1 MNNLLP
7 VFQAACRRSWNP
19 GILTGERVVIRS
31 QDLNDL
37 RNVVGVRDLMA
48 ATTLRERFEALV
60 LARRHY
66 RALWAAFSDQ
76 AMQREKISRR
86 RTLILTELTLCT
98 VVSQGLQRLYS
109 QWEPSCVISTSD
121 LWPFDHAVFREAHRS
136 GVPSFVIQH
145 GITNRYW
152 WPFVADKLLLWGRP
166 FEDELLKLGAPRER
180 LAVCGMPAADHIFS
194 RRQQNIT
201 SDREKTALRYVVL
214 SDTHNQA
221 QYPGLYAKFKVL
233 FKTVLSAAP
242 STQWSIKLHPMEDD
256 SFYRDMLHGNF
267 PNLTILPK
275 TATLEE
281 SVTQADV
288 ACTLWS
294 TSGLEAMLMR
304 RPLVVFDLV
313 PLVQDY
319 AWWPNRGGGT
329 YVSTAGAM
337 LDFVKRASSD
347 GQFLTSLMTRQE
359 QFLAET
365 FVNPGQAADAVLDTV
380 EEVVRIAQSWTGSG
394 DQVDALGSGNGGSNR
409 TTLI

>member
-1 MNNLLP
+1 ML
-7 VFQAACRRSWNP
+7 FRS
-19 GILTGERVVIRS
+19 
-31 QDLNDL
+31 
-37 RNVVGVRDLMA
+37 
-48 ATTLRERFEALV
+48 
-60 LARRHY
+60 
-66 RALWAAFSDQ
+66 
-76 AMQREKISRR
+76 KI
-86 RTLILTELTLCT
+86 
-98 VVSQGLQRLYS
+98 
-109 QWEPSCVISTSD
+109 
-121 LWPFDHAVFREAHRS
+121 
-136 GVPSFVIQH
+136 
-145 GITNRYW
+145 
-152 WPFVADKLLLWGRP
+152 
-166 FEDELLKLGAPRER
+166 
-180 LAVCGMPAADHIFS
+180 
-194 RRQQNIT
+194 
-201 SDREKTALRYVVL
+201 
-214 SDTHNQA
+214 
-221 QYPGLYAKFKVL
+221 
-233 FKTVLSAAP
+233 
-242 STQWSIKLHPMEDD
+242 
-256 SFYRDMLHGNF
+256 
-267 PNLTILPK
+267 
-275 TATLEE
+275 ATLEE

-347 GQFLTSLMTRQE
+347 GQFLTSLVTRQE